1 MHSVAA
7 GKNSRSHEIV
17 MLGDEREEGGE
28 EEVDGGEEREEGGEE
43 VDGGEEREEGGE
55 EVDGGE
61 VGGSEEAM
69 V

>member
-17 MLGDEREEGGE
+17 MLGD
-28 EEVDGGEEREEGGEE
+28 EREEGGEE

>member
-17 MLGDEREEGGE
+17 MFGDEREEG
-28 EEVDGGEEREEGGEE
+28 GGEE
-43 VDGGEEREEGGE
+43 VDGGEEGEEGEEGGE

-61 VGGSEEAM
+61 VGGSEDAI

>member
-43 VDGGEEREEGGE
+43 VDGGE
-55 EVDGGE
+55 

>member
-1 MHSVAA
+1 MAA

-28 EEVDGGEEREEGGEE
+28 EVDGGEEGEEGG
-43 VDGGEEREEGGE
+43 EEGGE

-61 VGGSEEAM
+61 VGGSEDAI

>member
-17 MLGDEREEGGE
+17 MLGDEREEGG
-28 EEVDGGEEREEGGEE
+28 GEE
-43 VDGGEEREEGGE
+43 VDGGEEGEEGEKGGE

-61 VGGSEEAM
+61 VGGSEDAI